1 MGFFVV
7 QQTDYLPLK
16 NQIILITMKNYLLLI
31 LFLVTVSPLV
41 AQNEFNK
48 WSIEVSGGFNKPM
61 GPLTPGYFSPTL
73 NVGHADLGVRKMFN
87 EKFGISA
94 GLGFGEFNE
103 ARGTKEF
110 STNYLNT
117 SFSGVINWGRI
128 MSFES
133 FTKRFTMITE
143 TGAGLGRLSQSNR
156 ITSTLI
162 PGVGVD
168 LDPDYVYS
176 FTGKLKL
183 LYSLSNKISLQG
195 AISTTV
201 NGRQRYTFD
210 GNEFNQ
216 NGRPFDPEI
225 PFIHATGTWWTG
237 TIGLNFYLGKA
248 EQHAD
253 WYIAAEKYATKTELE
268 QSISGIKDM
277 LKDSDSDGVPDYLD
291 KEPNTPAGSRVNS
304 QGITQDSDQDG
315 TPDHLDKCPF
325 VPGPT
330 STTGCPVVQEIS
342 EVDYLKKAI
351 NDGYVNVFYSFD
363 SFKPLSY
370 SISAANYISNFL
382 KRNPG
387 SKVEIKGYADELGTD
402 DYNIKLSEK
411 RAKAVYDLL
420 IASGIDSS
428 RLSYKGYGE
437 DTSVDKSS
445 QEARQLA
452 RRASFE
458 IK

>member
-1 MGFFVV
+1 
-7 QQTDYLPLK
+7 
-16 NQIILITMKNYLLLI
+16 MKNYLFIIFI
-31 LFLVTVSPLV
+31 LGVVTFTHGQSDY
-41 AQNEFNK
+41 NK
-48 WSIEVSGGFNKPM
+48 WSIEVGGGFNKPM

-73 NVGHADLGVRKMFN
+73 NIGHADLGVRRMIN
-87 EKFGISA
+87 EKFGLSGGI
-94 GLGFGEFNE
+94 GFGQFNE
-103 ARGTKEF
+103 AKGTKEF
-110 STNYLNT
+110 SSNYLNA
-117 SFSGVINWGRI
+117 SINGVINWGRI

-133 FTKRFTMITE
+133 FAKRLTILSE
-143 TGAGLGRLSQSNR
+143 TGFGFGRLNQETR
-156 ITSTLI
+156 II
-162 PGVGVD
+162 ND
-168 LDPDYVYS
+168 FDPDYVYS
-176 FTGKLKL
+176 FTGKLRA
-183 LYSLSNKISLQG
+183 LYFLSNKISLSG
-195 AISTTV
+195 TISTTV
-201 NGRQRYTFD
+201 NGRQRLTFD
-210 GNEFNQ
+210 GNELNQ

-253 WYIAAEKYATKTELE
+253 WYIASDKYATKAELE
-268 QSISGIKDM
+268 ESITGIKDM
-277 LKDSDSDGVPDYLD
+277 LKDSDGDGVADYLD
-291 KEPNTPAGSRVNS
+291 KEPNTPTGSRVNS
-304 QGITQDSDQDG
+304 QGVTQDSDQDG

-330 STTGCPVVQEIS
+330 STNGCPVVQEIS
-342 EVDYLKKAI
+342 EVDYLRKAI

-363 SFKPLSY
+363 SYKPLPY

-387 SKVEIKGYADELGTD
+387 SKVEIKGYADELGTE

-420 IASGIDSS
+420 IESGIDAS
-428 RLSYKGYGE
+428 RLSFKGYGE

-445 QEARQLA
+445 QDARQLA

>member
-1 MGFFVV
+1 
-7 QQTDYLPLK
+7 
-16 NQIILITMKNYLLLI
+16 MKNYLGII
-31 LFLVTVSPLV
+31 LFLGMVSGSF
-41 AQNEFNK
+41 AQSEFNK
-48 WSIEVSGGFNKPM
+48 WSLEVSGGFNKPM

-73 NVGHADLGVRKMFN
+73 NIGHVDFGVRKMFN
-87 EKFGISA
+87 EKFGLSGGV
-94 GLGFGEFNE
+94 GLGQFDE
-103 ARGTKEF
+103 AKGTKEF
-110 STNYLNT
+110 SANYFNA
-117 SFSGVINWGRI
+117 SVNGVINWGRI

-133 FTKRFTMITE
+133 FARRFTI
-143 TGAGLGRLSQSNR
+143 LSESGFGF
-156 ITSTLI
+156 
-162 PGVGVD
+162 GVLNQD
-168 LDPDYVYS
+168 SRPINDFDPDYVYS
-176 FTGKLKL
+176 FTGKIRL
-183 LYSLSNKISLQG
+183 LYSLSQKVSLQG
-195 AISTTV
+195 TISTTV
-201 NGRQRYTFD
+201 NGRQRFTFD

-253 WYIAAEKYATKTELE
+253 WYIAADKYATKAELE
-268 QSISGIKDM
+268 QSITGIKDM
-277 LKDSDSDGVPDYLD
+277 LKDSDGDGVADYLD

-304 QGITQDSDQDG
+304 QGVTQDSDQDG

-325 VPGPT
+325 TPGPS
-330 STTGCPVVQEIS
+330 STHGCPVEKEIA
-342 EVDYLKKAI
+342 EIDYLKKAI
-351 NDGYVNVFYSFD
+351 NDGYVNVFFSFD
-363 SFKPLSY
+363 SFKPLAY
-370 SISAANYISNFL
+370 SISSVNYISNFL

-387 SKVEIKGYADELGTD
+387 VKLEVKGFADELGPE

-420 IASGIDSS
+420 TSSGIDGS

-445 QEARQLA
+445 QDARQLA
-452 RRASFE
+452 RRTSFE

>member
-1 MGFFVV
+1 
-7 QQTDYLPLK
+7 
-16 NQIILITMKNYLLLI
+16 MKHNLLLI
-31 LFLVTVSPLV
+31 LFLGV
-41 AQNEFNK
+41 AQITFGQADYNK
-48 WSIEVSGGFNKPM
+48 WSVEVAGGFNKPM

-73 NVGHADLGVRKMFN
+73 NIGHADFGVRRMFN
-87 EKFGISA
+87 EKFGLSA
-94 GLGFGEFNE
+94 GLGFGQFNE
-103 ARGTKEF
+103 AKGTKEF
-110 STNYLNT
+110 ATDYLNT
-117 SFSGVINWGRI
+117 SINGVINWGRI
-128 MSFES
+128 MSIES
-133 FTKRFTMITE
+133 FAKKLTILTE
-143 TGAGLGRLSQSNR
+143 TGVGIGRLTSENR
-156 ITSTLI
+156 VASILI
-162 PGVGVD
+162 PGVGAD
-168 LDPDYVYS
+168 FDPDYVYS

-183 LYSLSNKISLQG
+183 LYSLSNRVSLQG
-195 AISTTV
+195 TISTTI

-237 TIGLNFYLGKA
+237 TVGLNFYLGKA

-253 WYIAAEKYATKTELE
+253 WYIAPDKYATKVELE
-268 QSISGIKDM
+268 EAVTGVKDM
-277 LKDSDSDGVPDYLD
+277 LKDSDGDGVADYLD
-291 KEPNTPAGSRVNS
+291 KEPNTPAGARVNT

-330 STTGCPVVQEIS
+330 STNGCPVEEVVS

-363 SFKPLSY
+363 SYKPLPF

-387 SKVEIKGYADELGTD
+387 SKVEIKGYADELGPE

-420 IASGIDSS
+420 IGSGIDAS
-428 RLSYKGYGE
+428 RLSFKGYGE

-445 QEARQLA
+445 ADARQLA

>member
-1 MGFFVV
+1 MKK
-7 QQTDYLPLK
+7 YLS
-16 NQIILITMKNYLLLI
+16 LI
-31 LFLVTVSPLV
+31 LFFAVITPIL

-48 WSIEVSGGFNKPM
+48 WSVEVAGGFNKPM

-73 NVGHADLGVRKMFN
+73 NIGHAEFGVRKMFN
-87 EKFGISA
+87 EKYGLSV
-94 GLGFGEFNE
+94 GLGIGQFNE
-103 ARGTKEF
+103 AKGTKEF
-110 STNYLNT
+110 STNYQNFT
-117 SFSGVINWGRI
+117 VNGVINWGRV
-128 MSFES
+128 MNFES
-133 FTKRFTMITE
+133 FAKKFTILSE
-143 TGAGLGRLSQSNR
+143 TGFGFGSLKQESRLIN
-156 ITSTLI
+156 
-162 PGVGVD
+162 D
-168 LDPDYVYS
+168 FDPDYVYS
-176 FTGKLKL
+176 FTGKLRALYL
-183 LYSLSNKISLQG
+183 LSDKISLSG
-195 AISTTV
+195 SISTTV
-201 NGRQRYTFD
+201 NGRQRLTFD

-248 EQHAD
+248 QQHAD
-253 WYIAAEKYATKTELE
+253 WYIASDKYATKLELE
-268 QSISGIKDM
+268 EAVTGVKEM
-277 LKDSDSDGVPDYLD
+277 LKDSDGDGVADYLD

-304 QGITQDSDQDG
+304 QGVTQDSDQDG

-330 STTGCPVVQEIS
+330 STAGCPVVQEIS

-363 SFKPLSY
+363 SHTPLPY

-387 SKVEIKGYADELGTD
+387 SKVEIKGYADELGPE

-411 RAKAVYDLL
+411 RAKAVYNLL
-420 IASGIDSS
+420 IESGIDAS
-428 RLSYKGYGE
+428 RLTFKGYGE

-445 QEARQLA
+445 QDARQLA